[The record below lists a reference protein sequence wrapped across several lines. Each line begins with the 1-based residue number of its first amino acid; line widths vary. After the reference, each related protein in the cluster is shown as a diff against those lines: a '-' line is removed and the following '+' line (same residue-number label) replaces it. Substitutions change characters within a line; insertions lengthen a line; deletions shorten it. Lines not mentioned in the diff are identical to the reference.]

1 MAKNQNYKI
10 ALYIRVSTE
19 EQAENPEGSIRNQ
32 EDRLRQAVVYKSH
45 SGNFGEIKAVFV
57 DAGIS
62 AKNMKRPKLQELLRA
77 IRSGEIDLVMVT
89 ELSRLSRNTRDFIE
103 MWDMMKLHGCGF
115 TSLREDFD
123 TTTAAGEMVILQ
135 LMNLAQFERRQT
147 SERVEANI
155 AARAA
160 RGLYNGGCV
169 PLGYKT
175 IPERPGY
182 LQIDEEMAEIVRAAF
197 TAFLGEGSL
206 SRAALWL
213 NDNGYRL
220 KKQREGG
227 GRMKRVGHFTVDN
240 LQALLRNKV
249 YIGVKVYTYRG
260 EVRES
265 KAVWPSIIDEA
276 TFHRIGTIL
285 DKNKSRFKPTKQ
297 NRRPY
302 LLSGITHCQTCQS
315 FMPGKSATGNSG
327 KVAYYEHAWATK
339 RDSTLSK
346 KLFKCEPHRVPAK
359 KLEPLVMEKFKDLIL
374 RPDFMKDILKR
385 VREKHEENPHRK
397 DEERLKAKISGITS
411 QIDGL
416 AERLSELPKMVS
428 AAPIYKQ
435 MERLQE
441 IKESHEK
448 ELQSLK
454 TTGRTSLD
462 RVVDLNKFEDFVC
475 HFRKFVNEE
484 IPPNDLRQLIK
495 KFIHKVE
502 VGTETVKIHWIVDEE
517 HYERELALKRAGS
530 SPKGVGL
537 FLFENRTRNFGSQ
550 SLTFGARHPK
560 IGELLTQNQR
570 YQVQWRRP
578 KMNLA
583 ELVKLKSEGWSHKA
597 LAERFMRKEE
607 SIEWWFRAFRRNP
620 KNYKRMLKGF
630 PVRKEDF

>member
-1 MAKNQNYKI
+1 MGKNQNYKI

-32 EDRLRQAVVYKSH
+32 EDRLRQAVIYKNH
-45 SGNFGEIKAVFV
+45 SGNFGEIKGVYV

-77 IRSGEIDLVMVT
+77 IRAQEIDLVMVT

-175 IPERPGY
+175 IPDRAGY
-182 LQIDEEMAEIVRAAF
+182 LQIDEEMAEMVKAAF
-197 TAFLGEGSL
+197 TAFLREGSL

-227 GRMKRVGHFTVDN
+227 GSLKRVGHFTVDN

-249 YIGVKVYTYRG
+249 YIGVKVYSYRG
-260 EVRES
+260 EVREAN
-265 KAVWPSIIDEA
+265 AVWPSIVDEG
-276 TFHRIGTIL
+276 TFHRIGKIL
-285 DKNKSRFKPTKQ
+285 DKNKSRFKPTKE

-302 LLSGITHCQTCQS
+302 LLSGITHCQTCSS

-327 KVAYYEHAWATK
+327 KVPYYEHAWATK

-359 KLEPLVMEKFKDLIL
+359 KLEPIVMEKFKDLMMM
-374 RPDFMKDILKR
+374 PDFMKDILNR

-416 AERLSELPKMVS
+416 AERLSELPKSVS
-428 AAPIYKQ
+428 AAPIYRQ
-435 MERLQE
+435 MERLEE
-441 IKESHEK
+441 IKEAHRE

-454 TTGRTSLD
+454 ASGRTSLD
-462 RVVDLNKFEDFVC
+462 RVVDLKNFEDFAS
-475 HFRKFVNEE
+475 HFKKFVNEGMDA
-484 IPPNDLRQLIK
+484 NDLRQMIK

-502 VGTETVKIHWIVDEE
+502 VGTETVKIHWIVDKE
-517 HYERELALKRAGS
+517 HYERELALKRVS
-530 SPKGVGL
+530 STPSGVL
-537 FLFENRTRNFGSQ
+537 LNFKSNLGSQ
-550 SLTFGARHPK
+550 SLTFGAPGRNRT
-560 IGELLTQNQR
+560 GT
-570 YQVQWRRP
+570 
-578 KMNLA
+578 
-583 ELVKLKSEGWSHKA
+583 A
-597 LAERFMRKEE
+597 L
-607 SIEWWFRAFRRNP
+607 
-620 KNYKRMLKGF
+620 
-630 PVRKEDF
+630 

>member
-1 MAKNQNYKI
+1 MASFKTKNQNFKI

-32 EDRLRQAVVYKSH
+32 EDRLRQAVVYKNH
-45 SGNFGEIKAVFV
+45 SGNFGEIKGVYV

-62 AKNMKRPKLQELLRA
+62 AKDMKRPKLQELLRA

-103 MWDMMKLHGCGF
+103 MWDMMKLHDCGF

-169 PLGYKT
+169 PLGYMT
-175 IPERPGY
+175 IPDRPGF
-182 LQIDEEMAEIVRAAF
+182 LEVDEEMAEVVQAAY
-197 TAFLGEGSL
+197 TAFLREGSL
-206 SRAALWL
+206 ARAAIWL
-213 NDNGYRL
+213 NDKGYRL
-220 KKQREGG
+220 KKYREGG
-227 GRMKRVGHFTVDN
+227 GSFKRVGHFTVDN

-260 EVRES
+260 EQREA
-265 KAVWPSIIDEA
+265 KAVWPSIIDEG
-276 TFHRIGTIL
+276 TFHRIGKIL
-285 DKNKSRFKPTKQ
+285 DKNKSRFKPTKE

-302 LLSGITHCQTCQS
+302 LLSGITHCQTCSS

-327 KVAYYEHAWATK
+327 KVPYYEHAWATK
-339 RDSTLSK
+339 RDATLSK
-346 KLFKCEPHRVPAK
+346 KMFKCEPHRVPAK
-359 KLEPLVMEKFKDLIL
+359 KLEPLVMEKFKSLIC
-374 RPDFMKDILKR
+374 DSTMMMEMLKR

-397 DEERLKAKISGITS
+397 DEERLKAKIYGVTS

-416 AERLSELPKMVS
+416 AERLSELPKSVS

-435 MERLQE
+435 MERLE
-441 IKESHEK
+441 DIRRSHES
-448 ELQSLK
+448 ELQALK
-454 TTGRTSLD
+454 ATGKTSLD
-462 RVVDLNKFEDFVC
+462 RVVDLSKFDDFAS
-475 HFRKFVNEE
+475 HYRKFMTQE
-484 IPPNDLRQLIK
+484 IPPNDLRQMVK
-495 KFIHKVE
+495 KFINKVE

-530 SPKGVGL
+530 SPSGAVL
-537 FLFENRTRNFGSQ
+537 NFKSNLGSQ
-550 SLTFGARHPK
+550 SLTFGAR
-560 IGELLTQNQR
+560 
-570 YQVQWRRP
+570 
-578 KMNLA
+578 
-583 ELVKLKSEGWSHKA
+583 
-597 LAERFMRKEE
+597 
-607 SIEWWFRAFRRNP
+607 
-620 KNYKRMLKGF
+620 KRT
-630 PVRKEDF
+630 

>member
-1 MAKNQNYKI
+1 MANFKTKNQNFKI

-32 EDRLRQAVVYKSH
+32 EDRLRQTVVYKNH
-45 SGNFGEIKAVFV
+45 SGNFGEIKGVFV

-62 AKNMKRPKLQELLRA
+62 AKDMRRPKLQELLRA
-77 IRSGEIDLVMVT
+77 IRENEIDLVMVT

-123 TTTAAGEMVILQ
+123 TTSAAGEMVILQ

-175 IPERPGY
+175 IPDRAGY
-182 LQIDEEMAEIVRAAF
+182 LEVDEEMAEMVRAAF
-197 TAFLGEGSL
+197 TAFLREGSL
-206 SRAALWL
+206 SRGAKWL
-213 NDNGYRL
+213 NDNGYRI

-227 GRMKRVGHFTVDN
+227 GSFKRVGHFTVDN

-249 YIGVKVYTYRG
+249 YIGVKVYSYRG
-260 EVRES
+260 EVREA
-265 KAVWPSIIDEA
+265 KAVWPSIIDEG
-276 TFHRIGTIL
+276 TFHRIGKIL
-285 DKNKSRFKPTKQ
+285 DKNKSRFKPTKE

-302 LLSGITHCQTCQS
+302 LLSGITHCQTCAS

-327 KVAYYEHAWATK
+327 KVPYYEHAWATK

-359 KLEPLVMEKFKDLIL
+359 KLESMVMEKFKDLMM

-385 VREKHEENPHRK
+385 VREKHEKNPHRK
-397 DEERLKAKISGITS
+397 DEERLKARISGITS

-416 AERLSELPKMVS
+416 AERLSELPKTVS

-435 MERLQE
+435 MERLEE
-441 IKESHEK
+441 IKDGHEN
-448 ELQSLK
+448 ELQALK
-454 TTGRTSLD
+454 STGTTSLD
-462 RVVDLNKFEDFVC
+462 LVVDLDKFEDFAS
-475 HFRKFVNEE
+475 HYRKFVIIDVE
-484 IPPNDLRQLIK
+484 PNDLRQMIK

-502 VGTETVKIHWIVDEE
+502 VGTETVKIHWIVDKE
-517 HYERELALKRAGS
+517 HYDRELALKRVGS
-530 SPKGVGL
+530 SPCGANRFGL
-537 FLFENRTRNFGSQ
+537 ENRTRNVGSQ
-550 SLTFGARHPK
+550 SLTFGAPGR
-560 IGELLTQNQR
+560 T
-570 YQVQWRRP
+570 
-578 KMNLA
+578 
-583 ELVKLKSEGWSHKA
+583 
-597 LAERFMRKEE
+597 
-607 SIEWWFRAFRRNP
+607 
-620 KNYKRMLKGF
+620 
-630 PVRKEDF
+630 